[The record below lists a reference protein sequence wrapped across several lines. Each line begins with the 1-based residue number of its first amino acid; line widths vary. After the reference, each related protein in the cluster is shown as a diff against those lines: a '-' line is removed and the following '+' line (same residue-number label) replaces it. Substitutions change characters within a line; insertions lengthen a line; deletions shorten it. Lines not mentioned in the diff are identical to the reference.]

1 MKEGEGEEGT
11 VACKYTQI
19 VGKGV
24 QKVLKSKL
32 SVAIKL
38 EDNIPHG
45 SIYTGY
51 FRYETSIV
59 GCI

>member
-1 MKEGEGEEGT
+1 VKEGEGEEGT

-38 EDNIPHG
+38 EILFLMEVYIQIISNMKRV
-45 SIYTGY
+45 S
-51 FRYETSIV
+51 
-59 GCI
+59 

>member
-1 MKEGEGEEGT
+1 MKEGEGEEGI

-38 EDNIPHG
+38 EDTIPHG
-45 SIYTGY
+45 SIHTDY
-51 FRYETSIV
+51 FKYETSIV

>member
-1 MKEGEGEEGT
+1 VKEGEGEEGT

-38 EDNIPHG
+38 EDTIPQG
-45 SIYTGY
+45 SIHTDY
-51 FRYETSIV
+51 FKYETSIV